1 MDDMISF
8 LIEYFSI
15 RTEEIESTGSNENGT
30 YIRCHDGKIYMSS
43 QTSIWPYDC
52 ELVEEYLGVVECGN
66 THRFLPVK
74 TGIRGYAHGLTRC
87 CEGNHI

>member
-1 MDDMISF
+1 MDNMISF

-15 RTEEIESTGSNENGT
+15 RMEDIESTGSNANGT
-30 YIRCHDGKIYMSS
+30 YIRCLDGKIYMSS

-66 THRFLPVK
+66 IYRLSTGK

-87 CEGNHI
+87 CE

>member
-1 MDDMISF
+1 MDNMISF

-15 RTEEIESTGSNENGT
+15 RVEDIESTGSNANGV
-30 YIRCHDGKIYMSS
+30 YIRCFDGKIYMAS

-52 ELVEEYLGVVECGN
+52 ELVEEYLGVVEIYRLSTG
-66 THRFLPVK
+66 K

-87 CEGNHI
+87 NKNRIY